1 MLDKLKE
8 NNELVTDVMS
18 TLQDYLFSQDDLLT
32 ESIGIILLKGLL
44 SDRKELQ
51 KWKSKYIS
59 IEDNEV
65 YVQSLVNQL
74 SVCKEALLLLNKV
87 ASEDMLQE
95 QLTSSHYLLDI
106 TSDALE
112 KLESL

>member
-1 MLDKLKE
+1 MSNELKE

-18 TLQDYLFSQDDLLT
+18 TLQDYLFSQDRLLT
-32 ESIGIILLKGLL
+32 ESIGNILLKGLL
-44 SDRKELQ
+44 SDRRELQ

-65 YVQSLVNQL
+65 YVQTLVNQL

-87 ASEDMLQE
+87 SSEDMLQE
-95 QLTSSHYLLDI
+95 QLTNSHFILDV